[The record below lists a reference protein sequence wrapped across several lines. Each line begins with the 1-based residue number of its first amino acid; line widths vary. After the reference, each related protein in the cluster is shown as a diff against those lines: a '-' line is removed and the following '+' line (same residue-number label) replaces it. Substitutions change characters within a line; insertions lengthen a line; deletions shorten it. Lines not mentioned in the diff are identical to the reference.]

1 MSIFDRERSEIAKLF
16 SEELELGLYSLSSE
30 ATYRVISVD
39 GIPAQHT
46 ILISCYNDEVYLPF
60 ESRSN
65 TNRLTVTDL
74 DYDVRYGQV
83 VNHANIDM
91 RVLNDGMN
99 AENYNSDI
107 YIPSNTKVSLRDLLI
122 RAYQLGGYGS
132 RHDLLNSN
140 EITEEEARM
149 AVAEAVG
156 ALTSNE
162 AEPSMQ
168 TDKDIRLDTPQAV
181 KEALASGK
189 DLYNPQTGEFW
200 WEYNYTGSITDS
212 IETIIEDGEE
222 NAPLIDPRDE
232 VFAQIASE
240 KGWVVATPENVRKA
254 VQSHMAE
261 NGADAPGKENG
272 MDKTAE
278 IAAWKEKHVPI
289 DRNGD
294 DALVM
299 HKMADGKRE
308 FIVAHGY
315 DEETGHWGHGTYYDS
330 LASAAAD
337 LEDRAIS
344 NPGEEVICPDFWYRA
359 DIESALENAGLE
371 VNDANVNA
379 TLKELGFDN
388 GWLNSNFHDRLA
400 EMGNEMIADAVD
412 NIEPNGGDGDSP
424 EAFVDRGISL
434 KAEAESMRRASQALS
449 ADGSVDE
456 REPSFTPDLS

>member
-200 WEYNYTGSITDS
+200 WEYNYTPTMRSMIVGSMS
-212 IETIIEDGEE
+212 RPF
-222 NAPLIDPRDE
+222 PLPPSRSSPRKSRSQL
-232 VFAQIASE
+232 ATASTSWTQ
-240 KGWVVATPENVRKA
+240 GRP
-254 VQSHMAE
+254 
-261 NGADAPGKENG
+261 P
-272 MDKTAE
+272 
-278 IAAWKEKHVPI
+278 
-289 DRNGD
+289 
-294 DALVM
+294 
-299 HKMADGKRE
+299 
-308 FIVAHGY
+308 
-315 DEETGHWGHGTYYDS
+315 
-330 LASAAAD
+330 ASTSRAAAPWSPWT
-337 LEDRAIS
+337 A
-344 NPGEEVICPDFWYRA
+344 
-359 DIESALENAGLE
+359 
-371 VNDANVNA
+371 
-379 TLKELGFDN
+379 
-388 GWLNSNFHDRLA
+388 
-400 EMGNEMIADAVD
+400 MITK
-412 NIEPNGGDGDSP
+412 S
-424 EAFVDRGISL
+424 
-434 KAEAESMRRASQALS
+434 
-449 ADGSVDE
+449 
-456 REPSFTPDLS
+456 